1 MIGAKIVADSM
12 SANGQRIT
20 TMQLV
25 YPRFIH
31 SEFMTHRVFSRNAS
45 SSRAIPVEK
54 IIRAIRETPAM
65 PVSWGKNQKGMQAHE
80 NVDAETA
87 RQAEMIW
94 LQGAAKAIE
103 TAQALV
109 DLGVHK
115 QIANRVLEPWAH
127 ISVIVTATDWDNF
140 FELRRHK
147 DAQPEIH
154 ELADRMFEAMEGSTP
169 TVLTDSGP
177 DSWHLPYIKKG
188 DWAAVTAW
196 VEQQFATQPTQCKV
210 DYGTA
215 ENMTEHHVLLVSAAR
230 CARVSYLN
238 HDGSNPDID
247 KDISLANS
255 LSSSQHW
262 SPFEHQA
269 CACRSGCPHH
279 HANFKGFWSQ
289 RLLTQLHERE
299 KAQQAY
305 AYKILA
311 GVMEAAGYEVV
322 DPAGRPT
329 TGTIQ

>member
-1 MIGAKIVADSM
+1 
-12 SANGQRIT
+12 
-20 TMQLV
+20 
-25 YPRFIH
+25 
-31 SEFMTHRVFSRNAS
+31 MTHRVFSRNAS

-94 LQGAAKAIE
+94 LQGADLAIQ
-103 TAQALV
+103 TAQQLV
-109 DLGVHK
+109 DLGIHK
-115 QIANRVLEPWAH
+115 QIANRVLEPWAVM
-127 ISVIVTATDWDNF
+127 STIVTATDWDNF

-210 DYGTA
+210 C
-215 ENMTEHHVLLVSAAR
+215 LLYTSDAA
-230 CARVSYLN
+230 
-238 HDGSNPDID
+238 D
-247 KDISLANS
+247 
-255 LSSSQHW
+255 
-262 SPFEHQA
+262 E
-269 CACRSGCPHH
+269 
-279 HANFKGFWSQ
+279 
-289 RLLTQLHERE
+289 
-299 KAQQAY
+299 
-305 AYKILA
+305 
-311 GVMEAAGYEVV
+311 
-322 DPAGRPT
+322 
-329 TGTIQ
+329 